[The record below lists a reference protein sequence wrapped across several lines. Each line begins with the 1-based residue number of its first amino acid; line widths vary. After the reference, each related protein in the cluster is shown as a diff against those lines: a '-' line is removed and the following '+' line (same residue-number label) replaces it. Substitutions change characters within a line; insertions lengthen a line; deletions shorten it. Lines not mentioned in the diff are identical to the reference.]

1 MELLDRLKNHLMLK
15 CLELQ
20 DISLY
25 HGKTGIALALYLHA
39 HQHQDENLEEYTWD
53 LLQTVHEGVNECL
66 PRMVWN
72 GD

>member
-39 HQHQDENLEEYTWD
+39 HQRQD
-53 LLQTVHEGVNECL
+53 
-66 PRMVWN
+66 
-72 GD
+72 